1 MTLSKTAAKS
11 WLVRTGLDTDSRA
24 KPVISPTP
32 GNPFAVAF
40 RDIADALRLWP
51 VWLHA
56 GWIDVVWRFRRTRL
70 GAFWHTL
77 GLAAFV
83 LVMGVVWSAILR
95 QNPVDYFRY
104 ITVSLIVWTLIA
116 SLITDGTNI
125 IIAGQSTALSM
136 RFPYAAFAFAHV
148 WRALLLFGHHF
159 VLYVVVMVG
168 TLHSP
173 GWAVVLA
180 VPALVL
186 LTANGVW
193 MSLLVG
199 IMCLR
204 RRDLIPAISSAM
216 QILMFVTPVF
226 WPRDLLGPHLAFA
239 SDFNPFYHL
248 VRVVRD

>member
-1 MTLSKTAAKS
+1 
-11 WLVRTGLDTDSRA
+11 
-24 KPVISPTP
+24 
-32 GNPFAVAF
+32 
-40 RDIADALRLWP
+40 LRLWP

-70 GAFWHTL
+70 GPFWHTL

-83 LVMGVVWSAILR
+83 LTMGVVWSSILR
-95 QNPVDYFRY
+95 QDPVNYFRY
-104 ITVSLIVWTLIA
+104 VTVSLIVWTLIA

-159 VLYVVVMVG
+159 VLYVLVMLG

-173 GWAVVLA
+173 GWVVVLA
-180 VPALVL
+180 LPALVL

-193 MSLLVG
+193 MSLLIG

-204 RRDLIPAISSAM
+204 RRDLIPATSS
-216 QILMFVTPVF
+216 TC
-226 WPRDLLGPHLAFA
+226 R
-239 SDFNPFYHL
+239 S
-248 VRVVRD
+248 